1 MFTRIVHHLEEGFI
15 ALLLALMVTISFI
28 QVINRYVLGTGFT
41 WALELVTYL
50 FAWLVL
56 FGVWLVLFGVS
67 YGIKTGAHIGI
78 DVLVRQFPHNLR
90 RAIGVG
96 VLACCAYCIIM
107 LVGSAGYVYKL
118 YELGIEAQDLPIPRW
133 VPFIMLPI
141 GLSLALLRLLQ
152 VGWRT
157 ILGQQEGL
165 QLADEAREAI
175 ESVEGVEGLNQSRA
189 SRSLRQSKSCIP
201 PLALPVRRKHH
212 DLAVPVY
219 RAVRLSADG
228 HSYCLFSGPVQH
240 LDHPVLYQ

>member
-1 MFTRIVHHLEEGFI
+1 MFARIVHHLEEGFI
-15 ALLLALMVTISFI
+15 ALLLALMVTISFV
-28 QVINRYVLGTGFT
+28 QVINRYILGTGFT

-56 FGVWLVLFGVS
+56 FGVS

-78 DVLVRQFPHNLR
+78 DVLVRRFPQAAPYHR
-90 RAIGVG
+90 SAR

-107 LVGSAGYVYKL
+107 LVGSTGYVIKL
-118 YELGIEAQDLPIPRW
+118 YDLGIEAQDLPIPRW

-157 ILGQQEGL
+157 LLGQQEGL

-175 ESVEGVEGLNQSRA
+175 ESIEGVEVIEAVEILHPAGPA
-189 SRSLRQSKSCIP
+189 RQEKAP
-201 PLALPVRRKHH
+201 
-212 DLAVPVY
+212 
-219 RAVRLSADG
+219 
-228 HSYCLFSGPVQH
+228 
-240 LDHPVLYQ
+240 

>member
-56 FGVWLVLFGVS
+56 FGVS

-90 RAIGVG
+90 RAIGVLG

-175 ESVEGVEGLNQSRA
+175 ESVEGVEVVEAVEILHPATGSA
-189 SRSLRQSKSCIP
+189 RQEKAP
-201 PLALPVRRKHH
+201 
-212 DLAVPVY
+212 
-219 RAVRLSADG
+219 
-228 HSYCLFSGPVQH
+228 
-240 LDHPVLYQ
+240 

>member
-1 MFTRIVHHLEEGFI
+1 MLTRIVHHLEEGFI
-15 ALLLALMVTISFI
+15 ALLLALMVTISFV

-56 FGVWLVLFGVS
+56 FGVS

-78 DVLVRQFPHNLR
+78 DVLVRQFPHNMR
-90 RAIGVG
+90 RVIGMLG

-107 LVGSAGYVYKL
+107 LVGSVGYVYKL

-133 VPFIMLPI
+133 IPFVMLPI

-157 ILGQQEGL
+157 VLGQQEGL

-175 ESVEGVEGLNQSRA
+175 ESIEGVEVVEAVEILHPATGPA
-189 SRSLRQSKSCIP
+189 RQEKAP
-201 PLALPVRRKHH
+201 
-212 DLAVPVY
+212 
-219 RAVRLSADG
+219 
-228 HSYCLFSGPVQH
+228 
-240 LDHPVLYQ
+240 